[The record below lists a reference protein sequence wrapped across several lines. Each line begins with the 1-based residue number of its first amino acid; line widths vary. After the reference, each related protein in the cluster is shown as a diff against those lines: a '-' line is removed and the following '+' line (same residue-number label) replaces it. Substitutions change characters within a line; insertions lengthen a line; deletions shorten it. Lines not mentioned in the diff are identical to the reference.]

1 MLESE
6 NSQIEWVDNS
16 ELNTQDYEYSDVFT
30 WDFHIQGVVHVSPL
44 CWWWCC
50 WDPYCE
56 ANQRELVN
64 RNIVN
69 RNIMVFLL
77 FLLSV
82 WIVSS
87 AIAYTIFSFKKSE
100 HPIRKALLWWIA
112 CVILA
117 IILALIYWTFFT
129 K

>member
-1 MLESE
+1 MVESE
-6 NSQIEWVDNS
+6 NYTNEYVDNN
-16 ELNTQDYEYSDVFT
+16 ELNTQDYKYSNAFQ
-30 WDFHIQGVVHVSPL
+30 WDSSQLEQGVAYDLTP

-50 WDPYCE
+50 WNPECE
-56 ANQRELVN
+56 AHQREL
-64 RNIVN
+64 VN

-117 IILALIYWTFFT
+117 IILAIIYWTFFT
-129 K
+129 R